1 MVQGYT
7 AEGHAILKNKG
18 NVEELSKAYE
28 EQKKAA
34 QDAVLANSEVARDIM
49 LKYGNE
55 RIETF

>member
-28 EQKKAA
+28 EQKKAV
-34 QDAVLANSEVARDIM
+34 QDAVLANSEVARGI
-49 LKYGNE
+49 
-55 RIETF
+55 